1 VLIVNADDWGYDAA
15 TTDAIAAVHAAGAIT
30 SATAMVHMHD
40 SERAARLAGEL
51 GLPVGLHL
59 NLMEPFSTA
68 PDEQVGRRQ
77 ERVVQRYRAGL
88 APRWLPG
95 PRLFALARRSV
106 EEQLDAF
113 ARLYPAPPTHV
124 DGHQHGHLSAPA
136 LYALRRR
143 RVPAVRCAFT
153 FRPEE
158 KPAYKR
164 ALRGALNGCVAA
176 AFRSTDR
183 FHSIRTLHPR
193 LGGHGL
199 EAVLESSRRR
209 DVEIMVH
216 PGYADECEI
225 LLSSG
230 WSRLLEGLPLGSYRD
245 LVDGHE
251 R

>member
-1 VLIVNADDWGYDAA
+1 VLIVNADDWGYDAS
-15 TTDAIAAVHAAGAIT
+15 TTDAIAAAHAAGAIS
-30 SATAMVHMHD
+30 SATAMVHMRD

-59 NLMEPFSTA
+59 NLMEPFAAA
-68 PDEQVGRRQ
+68 PDAAVRERQ
-77 ERVVQRYRAGL
+77 ARVVARWRARQTS
-88 APRWLPG
+88 RWLPG
-95 PRLFALARRSV
+95 PRLFAAARDTV

-113 ARLYPAPPTHV
+113 ARLYPGPPTHV
-124 DGHQHGHLSAPA
+124 DGHQHGHLATPA

-143 RVPAVRCAFT
+143 RVPAVRRAFT
-153 FRPEE
+153 FRPED
-158 KPAYKR
+158 KVAWKR
-164 ALRGALNGCVAA
+164 APRALLNGCVAA
-176 AFRSTDR
+176 AFRTTDR

-199 EAVLESSRRR
+199 EAVLEASRRQ

-216 PGYADECEI
+216 PGLPDECEI

-245 LVDGHE
+245 LTDGHE

>member
-1 VLIVNADDWGYDAA
+1 MLIVNADDWGYDVP
-15 TTDAIAAVHAAGAIT
+15 TTDAIAAAHAAGAIT
-30 SATAMVHMHD
+30 SATAMVHMRD

-59 NLMEPFSTA
+59 NLMEPFSAASDT
-68 PDEQVGRRQ
+68 PVRERQ
-77 ERVVQRYRAGL
+77 ARVVARWRAGQ
-88 APRWLPG
+88 ASRWLPS
-95 PRLFALARRSV
+95 PRLFASARDTV

-113 ARLYPAPPTHV
+113 ARLYPSPPTHV
-124 DGHQHGHLSAPA
+124 DGHQHGHLAAPA
-136 LYALRRR
+136 LYVLRRR
-143 RVPAVRCAFT
+143 QAPAIRCAFT

-158 KPAYKR
+158 SPAPKR
-164 ALRGALNGCVAA
+164 ALRGALNRCIAA
-176 AFRSTDR
+176 GFRSTDR

-199 EAVLESSRRR
+199 EAVLDASRRQ

-216 PGYADECEI
+216 PGLADECEI
-225 LLSSG
+225 LLSSE

-245 LVDGHE
+245 LMDAHE